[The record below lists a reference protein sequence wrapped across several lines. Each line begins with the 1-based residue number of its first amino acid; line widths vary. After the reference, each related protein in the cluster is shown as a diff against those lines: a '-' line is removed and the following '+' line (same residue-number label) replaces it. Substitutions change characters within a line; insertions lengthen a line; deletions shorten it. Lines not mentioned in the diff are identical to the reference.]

1 MKLVDIC
8 LRKSLHHLERV
19 AERDLEHEAES
30 FIARSNTWPGT
41 RMSTLRR
48 RRGAGARNAA
58 TAAPPWAA
66 HLTFAVVAADAA
78 GGEPDRP
85 PVAPAR

>member
-8 LRKSLHHLERV
+8 LRKSLHNLERV

-48 RRGAGARNAA
+48 RRRGRGTKCRQCRA
-58 TAAPPWAA
+58 TMGCASYLRRCCSGRSRRRA
-66 HLTFAVVAADAA
+66 
-78 GGEPDRP
+78 
-85 PVAPAR
+85 